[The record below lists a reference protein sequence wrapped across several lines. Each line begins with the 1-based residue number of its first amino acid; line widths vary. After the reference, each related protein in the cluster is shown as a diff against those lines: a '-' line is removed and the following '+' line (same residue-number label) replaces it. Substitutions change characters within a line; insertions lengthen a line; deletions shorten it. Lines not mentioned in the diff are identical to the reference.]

1 MKLESM
7 TNEEWEELK
16 ARAMKTIHLHLTL
29 EIKHNVLNEK
39 YAYER
44 S

>member
-16 ARAMKTIHLHLTL
+16 ARAVWTIHLLLTL
-29 EIKHNVLNEK
+29 ENKTQCFE
-39 YAYER
+39 
-44 S
+44 